1 MIFKSDITL
10 LLNYMHFNIDWLL
23 YFSIGCFGLALF
35 GACMNFIEWLN
46 KPSEHESKPSQ
57 GSIYEQVKNFIA
69 PAKYELTVSHI
80 QFCREVIKWA
90 LPILKREGIKNQ
102 PKVIMRYGKGTR
114 TMGTYSAS
122 QNLVTIHLNSHDRKS
137 KKNLY
142 ETLCSTVLHEI
153 FHAIQ
158 AKTDPQYKALTNYKK
173 YGYWDN
179 RIEVEARAFE
189 SKWYLQCIEDLVAKG
204 IIIKVY

>member
-122 QNLVTIHLNSHDRKS
+122 QNLVTINLNSHDRKNS
-137 KKNLY
+137 RIFF
-142 ETLCSTVLHEI
+142 ETIASTTLHEVC
-153 FHAIQ
+153 HHIQ
-158 AKTDPQYKALTNYKK
+158 AKTDPEYKALTNYKK
-173 YGYWDN
+173 YGYLN

-204 IIIKVY
+204 IIRKVY